1 MFADG
6 NVVQGSTKY
15 VDIFT
20 WQNHCMIKVN
30 GYQLSGYQHF
40 SFFVFNRRMKL
51 TLVWNNMM
59 VSK

>member
-20 WQNHCMIKVN
+20 WQNHCTIKVN
-30 GYQLSGYQHF
+30 GYHQLSGYQHF
-40 SFFVFNRRMKL
+40 SKYLFL
-51 TLVWNNMM
+51 CSTEE
-59 VSK
+59 